1 MMKDYI
7 QSKDYRKFLEENH
20 IVLSDWDKATLIYQ
34 AFGMSHYDKILAL
47 LEIKNRQEISVYRF
61 RSRNDWTEI
70 TGFMKSIRNAMEMLI
85 TDCQSF

>member
-34 AFGMSHYDKILAL
+34 ALGMSHYDKILAL
-47 LEIKNRQEISVYRF
+47 LEIKKTDRRSVFTGSDRGTTGQ
-61 RSRNDWTEI
+61 RSQ
-70 TGFMKSIRNAMEMLI
+70 AL
-85 TDCQSF
+85 